1 MKSRIQILRYRSQS
15 VAQDGSGWERRILS
29 PVLPGVEFEFMRTTL
44 NPGVD
49 AGTFL
54 PHAHGSREYVAIE
67 KGVLHLTLDGVLYT
81 LEAGDSIYYD
91 GDCLHGFANSAR
103 TACVYYLAMDVSGDP
118 AGTQHRVT
126 KNLDPSSR
134 ASVLR
139 PNVSGTKPAG
149 RAMACRELSI
159 NNSDAFAAGMEERCM
174 TSDNRWEWSA
184 AEIRRMGY
192 QVVDLIANH
201 LSGLPDTPVFQPFPA
216 ELAERHLHSAV
227 PEYGMGWEEILK
239 MFATDIAP
247 FPFGNGHPRFY
258 GWVNSPPAVVSIFAE
273 ALAGAMN
280 PSCAGGNH
288 PSCLSRA
295 RGDQLVPPDPRF
307 SSRCDGPSGE
317 RRFHGGIDCAGCCQT
332 H

>member
-1 MKSRIQILRYRSQS
+1 MLAQREQPGKDLSLTDLGKRVREERLRKGISLEELSDRARVSRSMISEVERGTKAATVLVLDRIATGLETSLARLLATEMKSRIQILRYRSQS

-67 KGVLHLTLDGVLYT
+67 KGVLDLTLDGVLYT

-118 AGTQHRVT
+118 AGTQHQVT

-149 RAMACRELSI
+149 RGDGVPR
-159 NNSDAFAAGMEERCM
+159 
-174 TSDNRWEWSA
+174 T
-184 AEIRRMGY
+184 
-192 QVVDLIANH
+192 
-201 LSGLPDTPVFQPFPA
+201 
-216 ELAERHLHSAV
+216 LHKQLGRVRSR
-227 PEYGMGWEEILK
+227 
-239 MFATDIAP
+239 
-247 FPFGNGHPRFY
+247 NGGKVH
-258 GWVNSPPAVVSIFAE
+258 
-273 ALAGAMN
+273 
-280 PSCAGGNH
+280 
-288 PSCLSRA
+288 
-295 RGDQLVPPDPRF
+295 DK
-307 SSRCDGPSGE
+307 
-317 RRFHGGIDCAGCCQT
+317 
-332 H
+332 